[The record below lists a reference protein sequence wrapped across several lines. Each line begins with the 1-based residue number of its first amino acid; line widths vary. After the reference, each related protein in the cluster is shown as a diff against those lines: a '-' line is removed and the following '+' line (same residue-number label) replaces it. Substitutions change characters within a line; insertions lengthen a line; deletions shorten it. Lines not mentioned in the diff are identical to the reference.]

1 MKILLGIIASVG
13 VGAGLAYLFDPDQGR
28 KRRALIRDKAVSAT
42 HSVNETLEGKARHLS
57 NRARGLVAEA
67 RHLVLVRGRRAAER
81 TAASVSKPA

>member
-28 KRRALIRDKAVSAT
+28 RRRALIRDKTASAT
-42 HSVNETLEGKARHLS
+42 ESVNEALDGKARHWS

-67 RHLVLVRGRRAAER
+67 RHLVVRGRRAAEQK
-81 TAASVSKPA
+81 AASVTKSA